1 MAPKNIPI
9 LACCLAVLI
18 ASAFYLL
25 FCAAGGGVP
34 ASPEPDQTIY
44 LQYARNIA
52 LGHPYVFSL
61 GDAPS
66 TGSTTHL
73 YPFILAA
80 CYKLGATND
89 ALFTASFILNSLFY
103 IAIALLGWLAAKKLY
118 PNIATLVLFTALISG
133 HTVAAVFSQTDIGF
147 FTMLAMAAIAATLY
161 NRKWWML
168 ALIVLCALTR
178 PEGAI
183 FSIAYLATGAAG
195 LLFGERLKDAPGT
208 RSQSQWFL
216 VCAGAGLAAFA
227 ATLLL
232 NNLLTGHTMFMS
244 VANKG
249 YFKLY
254 PLGGAI
260 EQTLF
265 DLMALLKGFLFGVQN
280 NGGRQFFHVPLVAGF
295 LGFAGILL
303 HSRVDK
309 KIRLCEFWILLCA
322 AGSLATVASSQW
334 QGLSNDRYL
343 AWIFPIWTWYILIGA
358 FQLNQRQHSRFF
370 LPVCGTLIIG
380 YQLVSLSF
388 VFSQKYTV
396 TTYLN
401 RQKEFAKTMDKQLP
415 PGATLGSAH
424 GGIGVLYYAPRLK
437 IYNLLGIL
445 SPDFFDADYSNEPLR
460 VIDRLKHRPDLRFDY
475 WLGSSNPKGSGKWAQ
490 PFMGKTVLMDSDTAI
505 GDPRALAVYAAEWN
519 TIEGG
524 NTPVLLA
531 KQLNGL
537 QRIDAMD
544 IGYCPDERAHDYHV
558 DLRLKNTTIPLCH
571 FHAKLGEK
579 DYSEVGRIVMGS
591 ESFTIQNA
599 TPGKPVHMVLR
610 TSRSAAGHCFVG
622 RQASSIK
629 NLEMNDTIVLDVLV
643 NGAKVSTPALSIAG
657 VGFREVMMEIPAAA
671 VSSHELNVQ
680 IAGDHISYAYW
691 FYQ

>member
-1 MAPKNIPI
+1 MTSKNIPT

-25 FCAAGGGVP
+25 FCAAGDGVP

-52 LGHPYVFSL
+52 LGQPYVFSP

-89 ALFTASFILNSLFY
+89 ALFTASFVLNSFFY
-103 IAIALLGWLAAKKLY
+103 IAIAFLGWIAAKKLY
-118 PNIATLVLFTALISG
+118 QKIATLVLFTALISG

-147 FTMLAMAAIAATLY
+147 FTMLAMAAIAATLHG
-161 NRKWWML
+161 RKWWML
-168 ALIVLCALTR
+168 ALIVLCAISR
-178 PEGAI
+178 PEGAV

-195 LLFGERLKDAPGT
+195 LIFGEKFKDAPGT
-208 RSQSQWFL
+208 KSQSKWFL
-216 VCAGAGLAAFA
+216 LCAFAGLTAFA
-227 ATLLL
+227 ATLFA

-249 YFKLY
+249 YFKQY

-265 DLMALLKGFLFGVQN
+265 DLMALLKGFLFGLSDN
-280 NGGRQFFHVPLVAGF
+280 SGRQFFHVPLIAGF
-295 LGFAGILL
+295 LGMAGILL
-303 HSRVDK
+303 HPRVDK
-309 KIRLCEFWILLCA
+309 KIRLCELWILLCA

-358 FQLNQRQHSRFF
+358 FQLNKRQSSRFF
-370 LPVCGTLIIG
+370 LPVCCTLIIG
-380 YQLVSLSF
+380 YQLVSLTF

-396 TTYLN
+396 ASYLN
-401 RQKEFAKTMDKQLP
+401 RQKTFAEKMGEQLP
-415 PGATLGSAH
+415 PRARLGSAH
-424 GGIGVLYYAPRLK
+424 GGIGVLYYAPQLK

-460 VIDRLKHRPDLRFDY
+460 LIDRLKHRPDLRFEY
-475 WLGSSNPKGSGKWAQ
+475 WLGNSNPKSSGKWAQ
-490 PFMGKTVLMDSDTAI
+490 PLMGDAIMMDTDTAV
-505 GDPRALAVYAAEWN
+505 GDPRALAVYSANWN
-519 TIEGG
+519 AIEGG
-524 NTPVLLA
+524 NVPVLIE
-531 KQLNGL
+531 KQLDGL
-537 QRIDAMD
+537 QLIDAID
-544 IGYCPDERAHDYHV
+544 IGYCPDERTHGYHV
-558 DLRLKNTTIPLCH
+558 DLRLKNTVFPLCH
-571 FHAKLGEK
+571 KHAKLAGK

-591 ESFTIQNA
+591 ESFTIQNI
-599 TPGKPVHMVLR
+599 TPGKPVRLVLR
-610 TSRSAAGHCFVG
+610 TSRSASGQCFVG
-622 RQASSIK
+622 RQVSSIK

-643 NGAKVSTPALSIAG
+643 DGEEVASPALSIAG
-657 VGFREVMMEIPAAA
+657 DGFQEVILEIPAEFVNAR
-671 VSSHELNVQ
+671 ELNVK